1 MLRSAQHDMLPEA
14 MCHLF
19 GLHNTR
25 RECSPVARSILAVI
39 AGYLVM
45 AGGIGAIAAA
55 LRIVLLGIYP
65 EPGKAP
71 SLGFMVQ
78 G

>member
-1 MLRSAQHDMLPEA
+1 M
-14 MCHLF
+14 
-19 GLHNTR
+19 
-25 RECSPVARSILAVI
+25 ARSILAVI

-45 AGGIGAIAAA
+45 AGGIVALAAA
-55 LRIVLLGIYP
+55 SRIVLPGIYP